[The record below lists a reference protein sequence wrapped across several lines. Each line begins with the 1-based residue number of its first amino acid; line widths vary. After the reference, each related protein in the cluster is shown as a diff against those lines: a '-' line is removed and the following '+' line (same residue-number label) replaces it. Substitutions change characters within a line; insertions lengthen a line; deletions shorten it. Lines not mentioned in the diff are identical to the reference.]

1 MGYIGKEETG
11 LDYQI
16 RIANEEWERIKNDE
30 APRFSICPPPGKAH
44 CNVCRSTENPKLCS
58 VCKLVYFCS
67 PECFKKAW
75 KVHKV
80 VCPGFQRDAE
90 VIPLYNE
97 VLNQFPWTDIGYNDV
112 GFFSELF
119 VLAHFGLLGTSRQ
132 KVGYWAAY
140 PRAQASTELLDAPW
154 NRLSEEQGWRMAKEF
169 IPTLALQN
177 SDKCPSFPPKFESNW
192 SSYYEW
198 RRLPIESPAAML
210 LHWPLSVYACLKE
223 LNLGPQIAT
232 SPRQKLT
239 VFYVGA
245 REEVHYI
252 PVFGELAL
260 LYSNADLDL
269 VMFGETTKQSVERA
283 KARGLAKADRP
294 CVFEY
299 TAPEACGGGTVRVF
313 IDSNPSYTYY
323 RPSRE
328 RSEHPDAI
336 VGLNAGLGSYISW
349 QHVLLRSMEFDIPFA
364 ITDYALACLINSE
377 TTMNVLYQAL
387 TSTLPAPKGEMI
399 AVQATMQK
407 VLKESEIADEKVA
420 TALKRE
426 RPGKLNMFMQPI
438 SKRMDLSRICPG
450 SRNACIQVLTP
461 GKGRGSLV

>member
-1 MGYIGKEETG
+1 MGYIGKEETN

-16 RIANEEWERIKNDE
+16 RIT
-30 APRFSICPPPGKAH
+30 PRFSICPPPGKAH
-44 CNVCRSTENPKLCS
+44 CNPKLCS

-75 KVHKV
+75 KVHKL
-80 VCPGFQRDAE
+80 VCPGLQRDAE

-119 VLAHFGLLGTSRQ
+119 VLARFGLLGTSRQ
-132 KVGYWAAY
+132 KVG
-140 PRAQASTELLDAPW
+140 
-154 NRLSEEQGWRMAKEF
+154 LSEEQGWQLAKKF

-192 SSYYEW
+192 TSYYEW
-198 RRLPIESPAAML
+198 RGLPIESPAAML

-223 LNLGPQIAT
+223 LDLGPQIAT
-232 SPRQKLT
+232 GPRQKLT

-260 LYSNADLDL
+260 LYPNADLDL

-299 TAPEACGGGTVRVF
+299 TAPEACGAGTVRVF

-336 VGLNAGLGSYISW
+336 VGLNAGLGSYVSW
-349 QHVLLRSMEFDIPFA
+349 QHVLLGSMEFDIPFA

-377 TTMNVLYQAL
+377 TTMN
-387 TSTLPAPKGEMI
+387 GEMI
-399 AVQATMQK
+399 AVQATMKK
-407 VLKESEIADEKVA
+407 VLKESQIADVEKVA

-461 GKGRGSLV
+461 GKRRDSLV